1 MLVGA
6 NGAGCGVAVAA
17 PDPEGTWCPNTSGT
31 ARDRPILLCSSPSSS
46 SSSPWPCPE
55 PGRFTR
61 QRQSRYFSPR
71 EYFQALQ
78 ALVGLSPSS
87 QLGTKLSGFVEQ
99 TKPLKS
105 NAGFQNKI
113 LLAKLSLVPGK
124 RVPSED
130 G

>member
-6 NGAGCGVAVAA
+6 NGARLWRGGGSSNLQ
-17 PDPEGTWCPNTSGT
+17 GTRHPSTSGT
-31 ARDRPILLCSSPSSS
+31 ARDAPTLCSSSLSSS
-46 SSSPWPCPE
+46 ISSPWLCPD
-55 PGRFTR
+55 PGCFTR
-61 QRQSRYFSPR
+61 QRKSRYFSPG

-78 ALVGLSPSS
+78 TLAGFPPSS
-87 QLGTKLSGFVEQ
+87 KPGTKLSGFVEQ

-105 NAGFQNKI
+105 NAGFQNMF
-113 LLAKLSLVPGK
+113 LLAKTSLVPGK